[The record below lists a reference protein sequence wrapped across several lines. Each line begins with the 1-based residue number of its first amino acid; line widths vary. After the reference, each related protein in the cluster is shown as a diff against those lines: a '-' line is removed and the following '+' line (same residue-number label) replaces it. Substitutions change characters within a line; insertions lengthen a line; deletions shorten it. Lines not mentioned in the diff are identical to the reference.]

1 VPAEIV
7 VDRVHLV
14 AEAREPH
21 GRRPPQVTVA
31 AEDQDAHGMSSL
43 GEGTAV
49 ILATHRAD
57 LR

>member
-1 VPAEIV
+1 
-7 VDRVHLV
+7 V